1 LQGGG
6 PEPARGLFASCRFGV
21 LWGDGRF
28 EVLVPQWW
36 SRERIF
42 EIALAIAG
50 VLIPFLIIYF
60 VLVD

>member
-1 LQGGG
+1 L
-6 PEPARGLFASCRFGV
+6 
-21 LWGDGRF
+21 GDGRF

-36 SRERIF
+36 SRERIM
-42 EIALAIAG
+42 EIALALAG